1 MINNP
6 TTTFQ
11 IKSAFQLTGKQ
22 FFVLG
27 DILSGAIREGMEA
40 DLTSIGIDKRPIIET
55 IEFVLTGDR
64 DNVWEEVALG
74 FSNLTETEKDF
85 IKSQSPFSKSI
96 LIVEKTY

>member
-6 TTTFQ
+6 KATFQ

-55 IEFVLTGDR
+55 IEVALCREGDK
-64 DNVWEEVALG
+64 VWEDVALG
-74 FSNLTETEKDF
+74 FSNFTKTEKDF
-85 IKSQSPFSKSI
+85 LKSQSPISKSI
-96 LIVEKTY
+96 SIVEKT